1 MTPSPP
7 KLAIFR
13 RHSLL
18 DGFAGD
24 YISNPGQRTSHPT
37 LGEFPF
43 NVGDHFVSLAVAKL
57 LKIEDFYTLKHGAP
71 QRYFDFVNDNC
82 RAFIVVSQNSLQ
94 TGFFEKHLTPSFLSK
109 IQIPM
114 IFMSLGVQFELNE
127 RPTLTKGDVESL
139 KTIHDKCQSS
149 QVRGNIS
156 AELLAE
162 HGILNTRILGCPSIL
177 WSMERNRIT
186 RAPTL
191 DRVGWTITN
200 MHDRPDLDVHQNRMM
215 AELSTKSKSLMPIAQ
230 GGEIV
235 LQDYLCARDGLGFGN
250 RSDQILNVDKSGDV
264 AADDKLLFYGNQDL
278 DLVHSHID
286 REDLAHLEANVRW
299 YYRHYDD
306 RVVNAMLSDGFF
318 SHEIASYMRNARS
331 LSLMTGTRLHGN
343 IMALSQGVPT
353 VFMPHD
359 QRTLEMAQLFEAP
372 MHTLGEREFDI
383 ESLDFTS
390 FDRKYVELYDGF
402 AAFFEENG
410 LAHRL

>member
-1 MTPSPP
+1 MTLSPP

-57 LKIEDFYTLKHGAP
+57 LKIEEFYTLKHGAP
-71 QRYFDFVNDNC
+71 QRYFDFVNENC

-94 TGFFEKHLTPSFLSK
+94 TGFFEKYLTPSFLGK
-109 IQIPM
+109 IKIPM
-114 IFMSLGVQFELNE
+114 VFVSLGVQFELNE

-139 KTIHDKCQSS
+139 KIIHDKCESS

-162 HGILNTRILGCPSIL
+162 HGILNTRVLGCPSIL
-177 WSMERNRIT
+177 WSMDRNRLT

-191 DRVGWTITN
+191 DCVGWTITN
-200 MHDRPDLDVHQNRMM
+200 MHDRPDLDVKQNAMM
-215 AELSTKSKSLMPIAQ
+215 AALSTKASNLIPIAQ

-235 LQDYLCARDGLGFGN
+235 LQDYLSARDGLGFGN
-250 RSDQILNVDKSGDV
+250 RSDKIVSIEKSGDLDSV
-264 AADDKLLFYGNQDL
+264 DKLDFYGNQDL
-278 DLVHSHID
+278 DLVQSHID
-286 REDLAHLEANVRW
+286 REELAHLEANVRW
-299 YYRHYDD
+299 YYRHYDEP
-306 RVVNAMLSDGFF
+306 VVDAMLSHGFF
-318 SHEIASYMRNARS
+318 SHEVASYMRNARS

-359 QRTLEMAQLFEAP
+359 QRTLEMAELFEAP
-372 MHTLGEREFDI
+372 MQQLDDSDFDI
-383 ESLDFTS
+383 ETLDFAS